1 MCIEI
6 GHSKSDCN
14 VIDLYNVPDPTVY
27 TNPLEAR
34 IEDPADISEPLVDYY
49 RQPNG
54 QANLGMFGLEN
65 EDDDEDLV
73 DDSDDEEEGRKSV

>member
-1 MCIEI
+1 M
-6 GHSKSDCN
+6 
-14 VIDLYNVPDPTVY
+14 IDLYNVPDPTIY

-54 QANLGMFGLEN
+54 HGNMFNLNN
-65 EDDDEDLV
+65 EDEDDEDLV
-73 DDSDDEEEGRKSV
+73 DDSDDEEDERNSV